1 MLFKRGVTEK
11 PELPK
16 EYTWELDVLGEDHTY
31 SCVVHENEVVTYE
44 DGVEKKHLKVMNPE
58 CRQGVLQIDT
68 NTSLFGDLVPF
79 QLERYIP
86 YIKLQGEWVSSDTTK
101 KDRLDATVAAYRRN
115 AKLEIIVGILFI
127 LAAFLKK
134 LITGETGDWYMV
146 TVFGIF
152 FIFAGLSTRVRLK
165 QELDA
170 MKEAEQK
177 EQQEETEEI
186 VEEKVEEVVEKPMMI
201 DGIPQGIG
209 APKQR
214 KDEE

>member
-1 MLFKRGVTEK
+1 M
-11 PELPK
+11 
-16 EYTWELDVLGEDHTY
+16 
-31 SCVVHENEVVTYE
+31 
-44 DGVEKKHLKVMNPE
+44 
-58 CRQGVLQIDT
+58 LQIDT

-79 QLERYIP
+79 QLERFIP

-115 AKLEIIVGILFI
+115 ARLEIIVGILFI
-127 LAAFLKK
+127 LASLAKK

-177 EQQEETEEI
+177 EQQEETSVKAE
-186 VEEKVEEVVEKPMMI
+186 EEKTEEAAEKPMMI

-209 APKQR
+209 APKQH
-214 KDEE
+214 KKEE